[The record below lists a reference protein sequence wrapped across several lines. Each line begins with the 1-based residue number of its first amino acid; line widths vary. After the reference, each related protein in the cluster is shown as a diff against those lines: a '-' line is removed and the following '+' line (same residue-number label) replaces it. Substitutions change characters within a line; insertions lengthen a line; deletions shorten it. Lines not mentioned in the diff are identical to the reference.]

1 MTIRARGIEQPIGT
15 LSGGNQQKVC
25 LARWLLGNLKV
36 LILEEPTRGVDVG
49 ARQEI
54 YRQIRHLADEGLG
67 ILLISSDAEEVAGL
81 ADRSIAVADGR
92 ITETFDQP
100 VAASDADGRGQQIG
114 NSRLNSGSQ
123 R

>member
-1 MTIRARGIEQPIGT
+1 M
-15 LSGGNQQKVC
+15 
-25 LARWLLGNLKV
+25 

-81 ADRSIAVADGR
+81 ADRSIALADGR
-92 ITETFDQP
+92 ITESFRP
-100 VAASDADGRGQQIG
+100 ARGRL
-114 NSRLNSGSQ
+114 R